1 MESIKSKGNT
11 SILLDL
17 VKRVCNEDYA
27 EGSAQ
32 SMIVISPSEVPIV
45 KETVIKNTCDWMSAE
60 TIIEVLEVESDCC
73 NDGELTVLD
82 LSRYLQLRELKV
94 DDKCFENVKEVG
106 LIGLNQL
113 ERVVIGKKCF
123 YRKNDKDKSGRF
135 HLKNCERLR
144 ELKIGCYSFSD
155 YSVCE
160 IENVPSLEVIEMG
173 ELNQWSHNFYYASLE
188 LKSDSERMR

>member
-82 LSRYLQLRELKV
+82 LNRFVNLRELKV
-94 DDKCFENVKEVG
+94 GDKCFANVKEVE
-106 LIGLNQL
+106 LIGFNAL
-113 ERVVIGKKCF
+113 ERVVIGNNCF
-123 YRKNDKDKSGRF
+123 TQSTKDKSICDPNHHF
-135 HLKNCERLR
+135 YAKDCERLR
-144 ELKIGCYSFSD
+144 ELEIGWNSFYD
-155 YSVCE
+155 YDVCQ
-160 IENVPSLEVIEMG
+160 IENMPSLEAVEMK
-173 ELNQWSHNFYYASLE
+173 STMFYHASLQ
-188 LKSDSERMR
+188 LKSDSERMK